1 MAEHDINT
9 RYFEILSELF
19 LGSKKEAAALNKYAR
34 VRHTQHEILLLGRG
48 FSLNE
53 ISSSL
58 KRYFE
63 RRFLPEG
70 VTIKTATTK
79 QMKEA
84 QTRLYYAVNEGC
96 YNRCFRL
103 VNELNSVLNEAKLTT
118 IDSIERFLNYFTF
131 DYKIVKDEFGRI
143 KYEPYHSEPVLIFFD
158 EWHRKSFASE
168 IRNLK
173 RERLMLSFDEIYE
186 IIKIKRRGRRGG
198 PDTQE
203 YFALIDQLFF
213 GPGSAVENFIMMRR
227 ALFAAQSFR
236 SGISRSSISSSSIK
250 YFEKHFLPLGVTMK
264 KATREQ
270 IDEGCA
276 QLQFA
281 MDSDGRERCY
291 YLMERLDDILIKN
304 GLRLI
309 GRDTKG
315 FIQSYSLESDFLRK
329 AFVREL
335 RNLKRENLMLSVLY
349 VYDILGIKNR
359 RCSEET

>member
-34 VRHTQHEILLLGRG
+34 VRHTQHEILLLRRG

-70 VTIKTATTK
+70 VTIKTATTR

-96 YNRCFRL
+96 CNRCFRL

-143 KYEPYHSEPVLIFFD
+143 KYEPYQMEPVLIFFD
-158 EWHRKSFASE
+158 
-168 IRNLK
+168 
-173 RERLMLSFDEIYE
+173 
-186 IIKIKRRGRRGG
+186 
-198 PDTQE
+198 
-203 YFALIDQLFF
+203 
-213 GPGSAVENFIMMRR
+213 
-227 ALFAAQSFR
+227 
-236 SGISRSSISSSSIK
+236 
-250 YFEKHFLPLGVTMK
+250 
-264 KATREQ
+264 
-270 IDEGCA
+270 
-276 QLQFA
+276 
-281 MDSDGRERCY
+281 
-291 YLMERLDDILIKN
+291 
-304 GLRLI
+304 
-309 GRDTKG
+309 
-315 FIQSYSLESDFLRK
+315 
-329 AFVREL
+329 
-335 RNLKRENLMLSVLY
+335 
-349 VYDILGIKNR
+349 
-359 RCSEET
+359 

>member
-1 MAEHDINT
+1 
-9 RYFEILSELF
+9 
-19 LGSKKEAAALNKYAR
+19 
-34 VRHTQHEILLLGRG
+34 
-48 FSLNE
+48 
-53 ISSSL
+53 
-58 KRYFE
+58 
-63 RRFLPEG
+63 
-70 VTIKTATTK
+70 
-79 QMKEA
+79 
-84 QTRLYYAVNEGC
+84 
-96 YNRCFRL
+96 
-103 VNELNSVLNEAKLTT
+103 
-118 IDSIERFLNYFTF
+118 
-131 DYKIVKDEFGRI
+131 
-143 KYEPYHSEPVLIFFD
+143 
-158 EWHRKSFASE
+158 
-168 IRNLK
+168 
-173 RERLMLSFDEIYE
+173 MLSFDEIYE

-213 GPGSAVENFIMMRR
+213 GSGSAVENFIMMRR

-304 GLRLI
+304 GLRPI